1 MNSQEYHFVPALGM
15 RFLTPLY
22 DTVVR
27 WTTRERR
34 FKTALIAQ
42 CGIQAGHRVLDLA
55 CGTGT
60 LAIWAKQA
68 HPNAEITGIDGDPAI
83 LEMARR
89 KARSSGV
96 AVGFHHGLSHSLPC
110 SDASFDRVLSSLFFH
125 HLSWQDKERTA
136 PELLRVLEPGGELH
150 VADWGAPSRAL
161 MRALHLPVQCLDG
174 FSNTNDNVQGKLVP
188 LFEASGF
195 IDVRERNCF
204 DTPLGTL
211 RLFRASKPP

>member
-1 MNSQEYHFVPALGM
+1 MNSQEYHIVPALGM

-96 AVGFHHGLSHSLPC
+96 AVGFHHGLSHRYLVLTP
-110 SDASFDRVLSSLFFH
+110 ASTGSYPALLH

-136 PELLRVLEPGGELH
+136 PELLRVLEPGGEPTRRGLGS
-150 VADWGAPSRAL
+150 AFARIDASTAPPGAVLGWIFQHERQ
-161 MRALHLPVQCLDG
+161 R
-174 FSNTNDNVQGKLVP
+174 
-188 LFEASGF
+188 SGETRSS
-195 IDVRERNCF
+195 V
-204 DTPLGTL
+204 
-211 RLFRASKPP
+211 